1 MFDKIG
7 FCRNS
12 GDFECFNQVN
22 SSKPTFMASVE
33 AFCVTS

>member
-12 GDFECFNQVN
+12 GDFNQVN